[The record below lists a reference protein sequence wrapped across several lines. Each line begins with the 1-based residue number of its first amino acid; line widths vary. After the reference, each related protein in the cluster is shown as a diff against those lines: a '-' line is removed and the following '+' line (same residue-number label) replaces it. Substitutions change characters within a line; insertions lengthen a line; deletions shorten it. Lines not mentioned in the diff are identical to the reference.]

1 MKSERKKTPSPL
13 RYLCGILA
21 VWTVLIGFSKFAGGR
36 VGSGSIRI
44 PAAALLLIVIPAAVF
59 AISRLGTH
67 CVYIRSHSGALRR
80 GTALLGALTL
90 SLSAFTLPA
99 EATVSGSLSVANIG
113 WNETAFSEGTP
124 GKGTATNK
132 TASSSWAANGTQITG
147 TVTPAESSE
156 NSGGGGCGGSSS
168 TTTYYYSSGATST
181 LTITNQSAEKSLLTF
196 SYTVPSPSAGT
207 LTIDGTA
214 QTKASSFS
222 KTLEP
227 NGTVLIKLTTS
238 ANPASSTSSNPS
250 GYAASAT
257 LSNLSLTSLNRDIS
271 VTFAQ
276 PVHGSYTVN
285 VGSTKLNVGET
296 CTKPVTTQ
304 YTLSARA
311 DANYVFDGWYVNDT
325 KVSVAATYTTA
336 FSDDCTVEAR
346 FAEEPLFSVI
356 QMSDQTADKSAY
368 VEVNSSYY
376 HEIGDSK
383 SKKGSSHTNVG
394 TSGNNSYGEPTYFPY
409 STWSASDGAIQSS
422 ASGTATGD
430 NQTTLGYSSASATL
444 YSDIIRVKCK
454 ENCIITF
461 DSSMDAQSVQI
472 ANSNGASDNQ
482 YGVFL
487 YYYTTASDRAN
498 AGTIR
503 TNGTAEFK
511 GSKQTSGKASTRVV
525 VNKGEYLYLHAYAKT
540 RKEKF
545 IASGHITDNY
555 SYTAKI
561 SNFTVTPN
569 TIEHTLTTGN
579 RDNTGAVLKYGSVK
593 INGTAK
599 SVSSGTCDYKAA
611 ENATLTLT
619 PGTAPT
625 GYTFI
630 GWHNVTDNKYDYTS
644 STYTVKMTNDY
655 EVYPIYVP
663 AMTITADGDNGYES
677 ATYQYKSL
685 SGGMVPSNGQLFV
698 ARGPIQSNGGNPAF
712 YTSLKDAFAATDTV
726 FLLAWDTINGSLT
739 IPVGKTLVIPDRLAD
754 PGPDA
759 SQPEQVTSSTGI
771 SSYCKVTLN
780 GNLTVNGKLVVNG
793 MQSSTASGRAAG
805 SIGYLSLSDKA
816 TVTVNSG
823 GELCGYG
830 QIRGGSITAENGST
844 VRELMEIS
852 DRRTALVM
860 KEIVDQKSS
869 KRVFPFNNF
878 SIKTIESPVTYASGA
893 KLYAQYSVMLEGNNH
908 SAGAVLIF
916 GSSGALFNLTRGSM
930 TKSFDLDTDK
940 TIYRLNEGGEMGTG
954 SFQLDVKFSVASYGG
969 TTITI
974 KSQDYWMPLNA
985 GFDLRTAGDMTV
997 NNDFKF
1003 LPGASLSVEKGGTC
1017 TVASSAKLLFYRLN
1031 DYDTRG
1037 IGNGTYQKGYSAKV
1051 YPVNATNLPG
1061 GGYTHPKLDTV
1072 GSARL
1077 NVDGEMIVNGGLY
1090 VSDELVSQSNQGFTG
1105 TEPVDGVNKTRQEI
1119 NQAYFKLYPNGY
1131 NVLTGTGSIN
1141 MTTALTNSNVNEAM
1155 TSQNTNDPAWA
1166 KIPISPIKG
1175 LKADATADT
1184 PENYQSLNT
1193 QATYYGVYRPGN
1205 FYVWTTEKPEIA
1217 KIVGGGNE
1225 TTTYRS
1231 LADAVQA
1238 YTAGTGYIQMLK
1250 DSTEPGFTVSQNVTL
1265 DLNGKTVTLA
1275 GDLTVAEGCTLSGMD
1290 SSSKEYAAPS
1300 GKIVGKVTGYAP
1312 TYQTPTVT
1320 TTDGDTYDRYVAIPG
1335 TEADGNT
1342 PNLSFHHFNISVT
1355 GYHFELATG
1364 DTPQCALFFIGKF
1377 QGDEAAKGYLTS
1389 LGFTLK
1395 VKGENG
1401 ENDTQLGED
1410 NYELPDN
1417 KNEIPKMPAA
1427 GEESTSKVVYDRDGD
1442 GAYLF
1447 EVYLKRSFKKGES
1460 KGYTEYISA
1469 TAQATFKNGRTQQSD
1484 PRELSFQE
1492 AWTDKG
1498 LTTGQREILDKFLTD
1513 LGIK

>member
-1 MKSERKKTPSPL
+1 MKSEGKKTPSPL

-36 VGSGSIRI
+36 AGSGSIRI
-44 PAAALLLIVIPAAVF
+44 PAAALLLIVIPAAVI
-59 AISRLGTH
+59 AISRLGTL
-67 CVYIRSHSGALRR
+67 CAYMRSHSGALRR
-80 GTALLGALTL
+80 GTALLCTLAL

-99 EATVSGSLSVANIG
+99 EAAVSGSLSDANIG
-113 WNETAFSEGTP
+113 WSESAISAGTP
-124 GKGTATNK
+124 GKGTATSK

-156 NSGGGGCGGSSS
+156 TSGGGCGGS
-168 TTTYYYSSGATST
+168 TTTYYYSSEATST
-181 LTITNQSAEKSLLTF
+181 LTITNKSAEKSLLTF
-196 SYTVPSPSAGT
+196 SYTVPSAGT

-222 KTLEP
+222 KPLDP
-227 NGTVLIKLTTS
+227 NGTVLIKLTTQ
-238 ANPASSTSSNPS
+238 AKPASSASSNPS
-250 GYAASAT
+250 TYAASAT

-271 VTFAQ
+271 VMFAQ
-276 PVHGSYTVN
+276 PAHGSYTVK
-285 VGSTKLNVGET
+285 VGSTALKVGET
-296 CTKPVTTQ
+296 YTKPVTTQ

-325 KVSVAATYTTA
+325 KVSVAAAYTTV

-346 FAEEPLFSVI
+346 FAEDPLFSVI
-356 QMSDQTADKSAY
+356 QMSDPAADKSAY
-368 VEVNSSYY
+368 VEASSSYY
-376 HEIGDSK
+376 HNE
-383 SKKGSSHTNVG
+383 KGSYHTNVG
-394 TSGNNSYGEPTYFPY
+394 DTSQNNSYGPHTYFPY
-409 STWSASDGAIQSS
+409 STWSASNGAIQSS
-422 ASGTATGD
+422 ESGTATGD
-430 NQTTLGYSSASATL
+430 NQTTWGYSRASATL

-461 DSSMDAQSVQI
+461 DSSMNAQSVSI
-472 ANSNGASDNQ
+472 SNSNSSDNQ

-487 YYYTTASDRAN
+487 YYYTTASASAN
-498 AGTIR
+498 ANTIK
-503 TNGTAEFK
+503 TNGTAAIE
-511 GSKQTSGKASTRVV
+511 GSKKTSGSASTRVV
-525 VNKGEYLYLHAYAKT
+525 VNKDEYLYLYAYAKT
-540 RKEKF
+540 RKDKMTN
-545 IASGHITDNY
+545 SGYETDNY
-555 SYTAKI
+555 SYTATI

-569 TIEHTLTTGN
+569 TTEHTFTTGN
-579 RDNTGAVLKYGSVK
+579 RDNTGTVLKSGSVK
-593 INGTAK
+593 INGTAQG
-599 SVSSGTCDYKAA
+599 VSSGTYSYKAA
-611 ENATLTLT
+611 DNATLTLT
-619 PGTAPT
+619 PDTAPT

-630 GWHNVTDNKYDYTS
+630 GWHNVTDNVYDYTN
-644 STYTVKMTNDY
+644 STYTVKMTKDY
-655 EVYPIYVP
+655 EVNPIYVP
-663 AMTITADGDNGYES
+663 AMTITAGGANGYGS
-677 ATYQYKSL
+677 ADYQYKSL
-685 SGGMVPSNGQLFV
+685 IGQMVTPNGQYV
-698 ARGPIQSNGGNPAF
+698 ARNADCSKF
-712 YTSLKDAFAATDTV
+712 YTDLNTAFSDTNTV
-726 FLLAWDTINGSLT
+726 FLLAGDTFNGSLT
-739 IPVGKTLVIPDRLAD
+739 IPTGKTLVIPDRLAD
-754 PGPDA
+754 SGPAA
-759 SQPEQVTSSTGI
+759 SQPEQVTSSAGI

-793 MQSSTASGRAAG
+793 MQSSTANGRAAG
-805 SIGYLSLSDKA
+805 GIGYLSLSDSA
-816 TVTVNSG
+816 AVTVSSG

-830 QIRGGSITAENGST
+830 QIRGGSISAKNGST

-852 DRRTALVM
+852 DRRAALVM
-860 KEIVDQKSS
+860 KEIDDKKSS
-869 KRVFPFNNF
+869 MRVFPFSNF

-893 KLYAQYSVMLEGNNH
+893 KLYAQYSIMLEGNNQ
-908 SAGAVLIF
+908 STGAVLIF
-916 GSSGALFNLTRGSM
+916 GSSGALFNLTQGSM
-930 TKSFDLDTDK
+930 TKSFDLAADK
-940 TIYRLNEGGEMGTG
+940 TVYRLNEGGKMSTG
-954 SFQLDVKFSVASYGG
+954 SFQLNVKFSAGG
-969 TTITI
+969 MSQNITI
-974 KSQDYWMPLNA
+974 KSQEYWMPLNA

-997 NNDFKF
+997 NSDFKF

-1077 NVDGEMIVNGGLY
+1077 NVDGEMIVKGGLY
-1090 VSDELVSQSNQGFTG
+1090 VSDDLVSKSYQGYNENQK
-1105 TEPVDGVNKTRQEI
+1105 EIVDGVAKTRREI
-1119 NQAYFKLYPNGY
+1119 NEADFTVYDNGY
-1131 NVLTGTGSIN
+1131 NVLTGTGSID
-1141 MTTALTNSNVNEAM
+1141 MTAAQTTETQVHEAM
-1155 TSQNTNDPAWA
+1155 TAQGTNDPAWA
-1166 KIPISPIKG
+1166 PIKITPIAG
-1175 LKADATADT
+1175 LKADAAEDT
-1184 PENYQSLNT
+1184 PKNYQPLKEAT
-1193 QATYYGVYRPGN
+1193 TYYGVYHLGG
-1205 FYVWTTEKPEIA
+1205 FYTWTDKMPQIA
-1217 KIVGGGNE
+1217 KIVGGGSDG
-1225 TTTYRS
+1225 TIYRS
-1231 LADAVQA
+1231 LAAAVAA
-1238 YTAGTGYIQMLK
+1238 YDGTNGYIQML
-1250 DSTEPGFTVSQNVTL
+1250 DNSTEPGFTLDRNVTL
-1265 DLNGKTVTLA
+1265 DLNGKIVTLV
-1275 GDLTVAEGCTLSGMD
+1275 GDLTVAKGFTLSGMD
-1290 SSSKEYAAPS
+1290 SSVSKDYVTAPS
-1300 GKIVGKVTGYAP
+1300 GKIVGKVTGTVAP
-1312 TYQTPTVT
+1312 TYQTPTTV
-1320 TTDGDTYDRYVAIPG
+1320 DGEYDRYVAIQG
-1335 TEADGNT
+1335 KEADGT
-1342 PNLSFHHFNISVT
+1342 ENLSFHHFNISVT
-1355 GYHFELATG
+1355 GYRFELTTG

>member
-1 MKSERKKTPSPL
+1 MKSEGKKTPSPL

-67 CVYIRSHSGALRR
+67 CVYIRNHSGALRR

-99 EATVSGSLSVANIG
+99 EAAVDGSLSDTNIG
-113 WNETAFSEGTP
+113 WSESGFSAGTP
-124 GKGTATNK
+124 PVKGEATNK
-132 TASSSWAANGTQITG
+132 TASSSWVANGTQITG

-156 NSGGGGCGGSSS
+156 KSGGGGCGGSS
-168 TTTYYYSSGATST
+168 TTTYYYSSAATST
-181 LTITNQSAEKSLLTF
+181 LTITNQSTEKSLLTF
-196 SYTVPSPSAGT
+196 SYTVPSAGGT

-227 NGTVLIKLTTS
+227 NGTVLIKLTTP

-271 VTFAQ
+271 VKFAQ
-276 PVHGSYTVN
+276 PVHGSYTVKA
-285 VGSTKLNVGET
+285 GSTTLKVGET
-296 CTKPVTTQ
+296 YTKPVSTT

-311 DANYVFDGWYVNDT
+311 DANYVFDGWYVNHDT

-346 FAEEPLFSVI
+346 FVEDPLFSVI
-356 QMSDQTADKSAY
+356 QMSDPAAADKSAY

-383 SKKGSSHTNVG
+383 SKKGSSHTNVD

-409 STWSASDGAIQSS
+409 STWSASNDAIQSS
-422 ASGTATGD
+422 AIGTATGD
-430 NQTTLGYSSASATL
+430 NQTTWGYSSASATL

-461 DSSMDAQSVQI
+461 DSSMKAESVSI
-472 ANSNGASDNQ
+472 SNSNGASDNQ

-487 YYYTTASDRAN
+487 YYYTTASASAN
-498 AGTIR
+498 AGTIK

-525 VNKGEYLYLHAYAKT
+525 VNKGEYLYLYAYAKT

-545 IASGHITDNY
+545 ISSGYITDNY
-555 SYTAKI
+555 SYAATI
-561 SNFTVTPN
+561 SKFTVTPN

-579 RDNTGAVLKYGSVK
+579 RDNTGAVLQYGSVK
-593 INGTAK
+593 INGTAQG
-599 SVSSGTCDYKAA
+599 VSSGTCDYKAA
-611 ENATLTLT
+611 DNATLKLT

-630 GWHNVTDNKYDYTS
+630 GWHNVTDKEYDYTS
-644 STYTVKMTNDY
+644 STYTVQMTKDY

-663 AMTITADGDNGYES
+663 AMTITADDGANGYEN

-685 SGGMVPSNGQLFV
+685 SGGMVPSNGHLYV
-698 ARGPIQSNGGNPAF
+698 ARNADCSKF
-712 YTSLKDAFAATDTV
+712 YTDLNAAFSDTNTV

-739 IPVGKTLVIPDRLAD
+739 IPTGKTLVIPDRLAD

-852 DRRTALVM
+852 DRRAALVM
-860 KEIVDQKSS
+860 KEIEDQKSS
-869 KRVFPFNNF
+869 KRVFPFSNF

-916 GSSGALFNLTRGSM
+916 GSSGALFNLTQGSM
-930 TKSFDLDTDK
+930 TKSFDLAADK
-940 TIYRLNEGGEMGTG
+940 TVYRLNEGGKMSTG
-954 SFQLDVKFSVASYGG
+954 SFQLDVKFGVQGVGSQ
-969 TTITI
+969 TITI
-974 KSQDYWMPLNA
+974 KSLDYWMPLNA
-985 GFDLRTAGDMTV
+985 GFDLRTAGEMTV
-997 NNDFKF
+997 NSDFKF

-1017 TVASSAKLLFYRLN
+1017 TVASGAKLLFYRLN
-1031 DYDTRG
+1031 DYDTREIDKG
-1037 IGNGTYQKGYSAKV
+1037 EYQKGYSTKV

-1090 VSDELVSQSNQGFTG
+1090 VSNDPVSESNQDFDRTELVDG
-1105 TEPVDGVNKTRQEI
+1105 TPKTRQQI
-1119 NQAYFKLYPNGY
+1119 NEAYFTVYPNGY

-1141 MTTALTNSNVNEAM
+1141 MTAAQKDQTQVYEAM
-1155 TSQNTNDPAWA
+1155 TSQKTNDPAWA
-1166 KIPISPIKG
+1166 PIKITPIAG
-1175 LKADATADT
+1175 LKEDATADT
-1184 PENYQSLNT
+1184 QADYKSFDQK
-1193 QATYYGVYRPGN
+1193 ATYYGVYQPGG
-1205 FYVWTTEKPEIA
+1205 FYTWTTEKPVVA
-1217 KIVGGGNE
+1217 KIVGGGSE
-1225 TTTYRS
+1225 QTYRS
-1231 LADAVQA
+1231 LAAAVQN
-1238 YTAGTGYIQMLK
+1238 YTGTGYIQMIA
-1250 DSTEPGFTVSQNVTL
+1250 DSTESDFTVDKNVTL
-1265 DLNGKTVTLA
+1265 DLNGKTVKLA
-1275 GDLTVAEGCTLSGMD
+1275 GTLTVAKGFTLSGMD
-1290 SSSKEYAAPS
+1290 SSTSTGYDTAPS

-1312 TYQTPTVT
+1312 TYQTPTT
-1320 TTDGDTYDRYVAIPG
+1320 ANGEYDRYVAISVTENG
-1335 TEADGNT
+1335 TST
-1342 PNLSFHHFNISVT
+1342 LSFHHFNISVS
-1355 GYHFELATG
+1355 GYRFELTTG
-1364 DTPQCALFFIGKF
+1364 GTPQCALFFIGKF
-1377 QGDEAAKGYLTS
+1377 QGDKAAKDYLKS
-1389 LGFTLK
+1389 LGFTLTDIDGK
-1395 VKGENG
+1395 TTNPR
-1401 ENDTQLGED
+1401 
-1410 NYELPDN
+1410 Y
-1417 KNEIPKMPAA
+1417 EIPADTDIPPMPPE
-1427 GEESTSKVVYDRDGD
+1427 GVESDSKVVLSDD
-1442 GAYLF
+1442 GAYFF
-1447 EVYLKRSFKKGES
+1447 EAYLMRDINKENYRKQF
-1460 KGYTEYISA
+1460 SA
-1469 TAQATFKNGRTQQSD
+1469 IAQATFQNDETQNS
-1484 PRELSFQE
+1484 ETKKWSFQE
-1492 AWTDKG
+1492 ALTKPEG
-1498 LTTGQREILDKFLTD
+1498 LTGLTPEQKTILNNFLDGLDTPNQTE
-1513 LGIK
+1513 

>member
-1 MKSERKKTPSPL
+1 MKSEGKKTPSPL

-67 CVYIRSHSGALRR
+67 CVYIRNHSGALRR

-99 EATVSGSLSVANIG
+99 EAATDGSLSVANIG
-113 WNETAFSEGTP
+113 WSESAFSEGTP
-124 GKGTATNK
+124 GKGKATSN

-156 NSGGGGCGGSSS
+156 TTGGGCGGS
-168 TTTYYYSSGATST
+168 TTTYYYSSEATST

-196 SYTVPSPSAGT
+196 SYTVPSAGGT
-207 LTIDGTA
+207 LTIDGTV

-222 KTLEP
+222 KPLDP
-227 NGTVLIKLTTS
+227 NGTVLIKLTTP
-238 ANPASSTSSNPS
+238 ANPASSTSPNPS

-276 PVHGSYTVN
+276 PVHGSYTVKA
-285 VGSTKLNVGET
+285 GSTALNVGET
-296 CTKPVTTQ
+296 YTKPVSTT

-311 DANYVFDGWYVNDT
+311 DANYVFDGWYVHDT
-325 KVSVAATYTTA
+325 KVSVAATYTAA

-346 FAEEPLFSVI
+346 FVEDPLFSVI
-356 QMSDQTADKSAY
+356 KMSDAGADKSAY

-394 TSGNNSYGEPTYFPY
+394 DTSANNSYGDPTYFPY

-422 ASGTATGD
+422 ESGTATGD
-430 NQTTLGYSSASATL
+430 NQTTWGYSQASATL

-461 DSSMDAQSVQI
+461 DSSMNAQSVSI
-472 ANSNGASDNQ
+472 SNSNSSDNQ

-487 YYYTTASDRAN
+487 YYYTTASASAN
-498 AGTIR
+498 ANTIK
-503 TNGTAEFK
+503 TNGTAAIE
-511 GSKQTSGKASTRVV
+511 GSKKTSGNANTRVV
-525 VNKGEYLYLHAYAKT
+525 VNKDEYLYLYAYAKT
-540 RKEKF
+540 RKDKMTN
-545 IASGHITDNY
+545 SGYETDNY
-555 SYTAKI
+555 SYTATI

-569 TIEHTLTTGN
+569 TTEHTFTTGN
-579 RDNTGAVLKYGSVK
+579 RDNTGTVLKSGSVK
-593 INGTAK
+593 INGTAQG
-599 SVSSGTCDYKAA
+599 VSSGTYSYKAA
-611 ENATLTLT
+611 DNATLTLT

-644 STYTVKMTNDY
+644 STYTVKMTKDY
-655 EVYPIYVP
+655 EVNPIYVP
-663 AMTITADGDNGYES
+663 AMNITAGGANGYGS
-677 ATYQYKSL
+677 ADYQYKSL
-685 SGGMVPSNGQLFV
+685 SGQMVTPNGQYV
-698 ARGPIQSNGGNPAF
+698 ARNADCSKF
-712 YTSLKDAFAATDTV
+712 YTDLNAAFSDTNTV
-726 FLLAWDTINGSLT
+726 FLLAGDTFNGSLT
-739 IPVGKTLVIPDRLAD
+739 IPTGKTLVIPDRLAD
-754 PGPDA
+754 SGPAA
-759 SQPEQVTSSTGI
+759 SQPEQVTSSAGI

-780 GNLTVNGKLVVNG
+780 GNLTVDGKLVVNG
-793 MQSSTASGRAAG
+793 MQSSTANGRAAG
-805 SIGYLSLSDKA
+805 GIGYLSLSDSA
-816 TVTVNSG
+816 AVTVSSG

-830 QIRGGSITAENGST
+830 QIRGGSISAEKGST

-860 KEIVDQKSS
+860 KEIDDQKSS

-916 GSSGALFNLTRGSM
+916 GSSGALFNLTEGSM
-930 TKSFDLDTDK
+930 TKSFDLAADK
-940 TIYRLNEGGEMGTG
+940 TVYRLNEGGKMGTG
-954 SFQLDVKFSVASYGG
+954 SFQLDVKFGVTGFG
-969 TTITI
+969 DTTITI
-974 KSQDYWMPLNA
+974 KSQEYWMPLNA

-997 NNDFKF
+997 NSDFKF

-1072 GSARL
+1072 GSAQL

-1105 TEPVDGVNKTRQEI
+1105 TEPVDGVEMSRKDI
-1119 NQAYFKLYPNGY
+1119 NAAYFKVYPNGY
-1131 NVLTGTGSIN
+1131 NVLTGTGAIN
-1141 MTTALTNSNVNEAM
+1141 MTAAQTSETQVYEAM

-1166 KIPISPIKG
+1166 PIKITPIKG
-1175 LKADATADT
+1175 LKADATVDNSD
-1184 PENYQSLNT
+1184 NYQPLT
-1193 QATYYGVYRPGN
+1193 QATYYGVYQPGG
-1205 FYVWTTEKPEIA
+1205 FYTWTTEKPVVA
-1217 KIVGGGNE
+1217 KIVNGANE
-1225 TTTYRS
+1225 QTYRS
-1231 LADAVQA
+1231 LAAAVQH

-1250 DSTEPGFTVSQNVTL
+1250 DSTEPGFTVDKNVTL
-1265 DLNGKTVTLA
+1265 DLNGKTVKLA
-1275 GDLTVAEGCTLSGMD
+1275 GTMTVAAGCTLSGMD
-1290 SSSKEYAAPS
+1290 SPVSKDYVTAPS
-1300 GKIVGKVTGYAP
+1300 GKIVGTVTGTVAP
-1312 TYQTPTVT
+1312 TYQTPTVNEE
-1320 TTDGDTYDRYVAIPG
+1320 YDRYVAISVTENG
-1335 TEADGNT
+1335 TST
-1342 PNLSFHHFNISVT
+1342 LSFHHFNISVT
-1355 GYHFELATG
+1355 GYRFELATG

-1377 QGDEAAKGYLTS
+1377 QGDKAAKDYLKS
-1389 LGFTLK
+1389 LGFTLTDIDGK
-1395 VKGENG
+1395 TTNPR
-1401 ENDTQLGED
+1401 
-1410 NYELPDN
+1410 Y
-1417 KNEIPKMPAA
+1417 EIPADTDIPL
-1427 GEESTSKVVYDRDGD
+1427 ESEPGDSPVVLSGD
-1442 GAYLF
+1442 AFLF
-1447 EVYLKRSFKKGES
+1447 EVYLNRSFKKDEPN
-1460 KGYTEYISA
+1460 GYTEKIGA
-1469 TAQATFKNGRTQQSD
+1469 TAQATFKNGGTQNSETKQW
-1484 PRELSFQE
+1484 SFE
-1492 AWTDKG
+1492 DAWTESEG
-1498 LTTGQREILDKFLTD
+1498 LKDLTPEQKAILDKFLKE
-1513 LGIK
+1513 LGITKQAE

>member
-1 MKSERKKTPSPL
+1 MKAEGKKTPSPL

-99 EATVSGSLSVANIG
+99 EAATDGSLSDANIG

-124 GKGTATNK
+124 GEGK
-132 TASSSWAANGTQITG
+132 TKEKAASSSWVADGGTQITG
-147 TVTPAESSE
+147 TVTPAESSTTKT
-156 NSGGGGCGGSSS
+156 NACGDS
-168 TTTYYYSSGATST
+168 TTTYYYSSEATST
-181 LTITNQSAEKSLLTF
+181 LTITNQSAEESLLTF
-196 SYTVPSPSAGT
+196 SYTVPDHGT
-207 LTIDGTA
+207 LTIDGTV

-222 KTLEP
+222 KTLDP
-227 NGTVLIKLTTS
+227 NVTVLIKLTTPT
-238 ANPASSTSSNPS
+238 NPASKEGSSNLNA
-250 GYAASAT
+250 YTASAT

-271 VTFAQ
+271 VKFAQ

-296 CTKPVTTQ
+296 YTKPVTTK

-311 DANYVFDGWYVNDT
+311 DASYVFDGWYVHDT
-325 KVSVAATYTTA
+325 KVSVEATYTAA
-336 FSDDCTVEAR
+336 FSDDCTVEAH
-346 FAEEPLFSVI
+346 FVEEPLFSVI
-356 QMSDQTADKSAY
+356 KMSDAGADKSAY

-383 SKKGSSHTNVG
+383 SKKGSYHTNVG
-394 TSGNNSYGEPTYFPY
+394 TGGNNSYGEPTYFPY
-409 STWSASDGAIQSS
+409 STWSAKDGAIQSS

-461 DSSMDAQSVQI
+461 DSSMKAESVSI

-487 YYYTTASDRAN
+487 YYYTTASASAN

-525 VNKGEYLYLHAYAKT
+525 VNKGEYLYLYAYAKT
-540 RKEKF
+540 RKEQF

-630 GWHNVTDNKYDYTS
+630 GWHNVTDKEYDYTS

-663 AMTITADGDNGYES
+663 AMTITADGTN
-677 ATYQYKSL
+677 ATYQYKDL
-685 SGGMVPSNGQLFV
+685 SGKPATSTNLFV
-698 ARGPIQSNGGNPAF
+698 ARGPIPSNGGNPAF

-739 IPVGKTLVIPDRLAD
+739 IPTNKTLVIPDRLAD

-830 QIRGGSITAENGST
+830 QIRGGSISAENGST

-1017 TVASSAKLLFYRLN
+1017 TVVSGAKLLFYRLN
-1031 DYDTRG
+1031 DYDTRE
-1037 IGNGTYQKGYSAKV
+1037 IGKGEFPKGYSMKV

-1061 GGYTHPKLDTV
+1061 GGYTHPKLETV

-1090 VSDELVSQSNQGFTG
+1090 VSNDLVSESNQDFDKK
-1105 TEPVDGVNKTRQEI
+1105 ELVDGVEMSRKDI
-1119 NQAYFKLYPNGY
+1119 NAAYFTVYPNGY

-1141 MTTALTNSNVNEAM
+1141 MTAAQTSETQVYEAM

-1166 KIPISPIKG
+1166 PIKITPIAG
-1175 LKADATADT
+1175 LNAEAAEDI
-1184 PENYQSLNT
+1184 PQNYQPLNT
-1193 QATYYGVYRPGN
+1193 QATYYGVYQPGG
-1205 FYVWTTEKPEIA
+1205 FYTWTTEKPVVA
-1217 KIVGGGNE
+1217 KIVGGGSE
-1225 TTTYRS
+1225 QTYRS
-1231 LADAVQA
+1231 LAAAVQN
-1238 YTAGTGYIQMLK
+1238 YTGTGYIQMIA
-1250 DSTEPGFTVSQNVTL
+1250 DSTESGFTVDRNVIL
-1265 DLNGKTVTLA
+1265 DLNGKTVKLA
-1275 GDLTVAEGCTLSGMD
+1275 GTMTVAKGYTLSGMD
-1290 SSSKEYAAPS
+1290 SSTGTGYDTAPS
-1300 GKIVGKVTGYAP
+1300 GKIVGTVTGYAP
-1312 TYQTPTVT
+1312 TYQTPTT
-1320 TTDGDTYDRYVAIPG
+1320 ANGEYDRYVAISVTENG
-1335 TEADGNT
+1335 TST
-1342 PNLSFHHFNISVT
+1342 LSFHHFNISVT
-1355 GYHFELATG
+1355 GYRFELATG

-1377 QGDEAAKGYLTS
+1377 QGDKAAKDYLKS
-1389 LGFTLK
+1389 LGFTLTDIDGK
-1395 VKGENG
+1395 TTNPR
-1401 ENDTQLGED
+1401 
-1410 NYELPDN
+1410 Y
-1417 KNEIPKMPAA
+1417 EIPADTDIPPMPPE
-1427 GEESTSKVVYDRDGD
+1427 GVEIESKVVLSDD
-1442 GAYLF
+1442 GAYFF
-1447 EVYLKRSFKKGES
+1447 EAYLMRDINKENYRKQF
-1460 KGYTEYISA
+1460 SA
-1469 TAQATFKNGRTQQSD
+1469 IAQATFQNDETQNS
-1484 PRELSFQE
+1484 ETKKWSFQE
-1492 AWTDKG
+1492 ALTKPEG
-1498 LTTGQREILDKFLTD
+1498 LTGLTPEQKTILNNFLDGLDTPNQTE
-1513 LGIK
+1513 

>member
-1 MKSERKKTPSPL
+1 MKSEGKKTPSPL

-36 VGSGSIRI
+36 AGSGSIRI

-59 AISRLGTH
+59 AVSRFGTL
-67 CVYIRSHSGALRR
+67 CAYMRSHSGTLRR

-99 EATVSGSLSVANIG
+99 EAAVSGSLSDSNIG
-113 WNETAFSEGTP
+113 WGESAFSAGTP
-124 GKGTATNK
+124 GTGTATNK

-156 NSGGGGCGGSSS
+156 TSGGGCSGS
-168 TTTYYYSSGATST
+168 TTTYYYSSEATST

-196 SYTVPSPSAGT
+196 SYTVPSAGT

-222 KTLEP
+222 KALDP
-227 NGTVLIKLTTS
+227 NGTVLIKLTTQ
-238 ANPASSTSSNPS
+238 AKPASSTSSNPS
-250 GYAASAT
+250 AYAASAT

-276 PVHGSYTVN
+276 PTHGSYTVKA
-285 VGSTKLNVGET
+285 GSTALKVGET
-296 CTKPVTTQ
+296 YTKPVSTT

-325 KVSVAATYTTA
+325 KVSVAATYTAA
-336 FSDDCTVEAR
+336 FSDDCTVKAR
-346 FAEEPLFSVI
+346 FVEDPLFTVI
-356 QMSDQTADKSAY
+356 QMSDAGADKSAY

-394 TSGNNSYGEPTYFPY
+394 DTSANNSYGEPTYFPY
-409 STWSASDGAIQSS
+409 STWSASDNAIQSS
-422 ASGTATGD
+422 ESGTATGD
-430 NQTTLGYSSASATL
+430 NQTTWGYSQAAATL

-461 DSSMDAQSVQI
+461 DSSMNAQSVSI
-472 ANSNGASDNQ
+472 SNSNSSDDQ

-487 YYYTTASDRAN
+487 YYYTSSSASAS

-503 TNGTAEFK
+503 TNGTAAIK
-511 GSKQTSGKASTRVV
+511 ASKKTSGSANTRVV

-540 RKEKF
+540 RKDKMTN
-545 IASGHITDNY
+545 SGYETDNY
-555 SYTAKI
+555 TYNATI

-611 ENATLTLT
+611 DNATLTLT

-625 GYTFI
+625 GYAFI
-630 GWHNVTDNKYDYTS
+630 GWHNVTDKVYDYTN
-644 STYTVKMTNDY
+644 STYTVKMTKDY
-655 EVYPIYVP
+655 EVTPIYVP
-663 AMTITADGDNGYES
+663 AMTITAGGTNGYGS
-677 ATYQYKSL
+677 ADYQYKSL

-698 ARGPIQSNGGNPAF
+698 ARNADCSKF
-712 YTSLKDAFAATDTV
+712 YTDLNAAFTDTDTV
-726 FLLAWDTINGSLT
+726 FLLAGDTFNGSLT
-739 IPVGKTLVIPDRLAD
+739 IPTGKTLVIPDRLAD
-754 PGPDA
+754 AGPDA
-759 SQPEQVTSSTGI
+759 SQPEQVTTSTGI

-780 GNLTVNGKLVVNG
+780 GNLTVDGKLVVNG
-793 MQSSTASGRAAG
+793 MQSGAANGVCGRAAG
-805 SIGYLSLSDKA
+805 GIGYLSLSGSA
-816 TVTVNSG
+816 AITVSSG

-830 QIRGGSITAENGST
+830 QIRGGSISAENGST

-852 DRRTALVM
+852 DKRTALVM
-860 KEIVDQKSS
+860 KEIDDQKSS

-916 GSSGALFNLTRGSM
+916 GSSGALFNLTQGSM
-930 TKSFDLDTDK
+930 TKFFDLAADK
-940 TIYRLNEGGEMGTG
+940 TVYRLNEGGKMGTG
-954 SFQLDVKFSVASYGG
+954 SFQLDVKFGVSGFG
-969 TTITI
+969 NTTITI
-974 KSQDYWMPLNA
+974 KSQEYWMPLNA

-997 NNDFKF
+997 NSDFKF

-1017 TVASSAKLLFYRLN
+1017 TVASGAKLLFYRLN
-1031 DYDTRG
+1031 DYDTRK
-1037 IGNGTYQKGYSAKV
+1037 IGNGTYQKGYSTKA

-1061 GGYTHPKLDTV
+1061 GGYKHPTLETV

-1090 VSDELVSQSNQGFTG
+1090 VSNDLVSESDQGFTG
-1105 TEPVDGVNKTRQEI
+1105 TEPVDGVDKTRKEI
-1119 NQAYFKLYPNGY
+1119 NAADFTVYPNGY
-1131 NVLTGTGSIN
+1131 NVLTGTGAIN
-1141 MTTALTNSNVNEAM
+1141 MTAAQTSETQVYEAM

-1166 KIPISPIKG
+1166 PINITPVAG
-1175 LKADATADT
+1175 LKADASADA
-1184 PENYQSLNT
+1184 PQNYQPLNT
-1193 QATYYGVYRPGN
+1193 QATYYGVYHPGA
-1205 FYVWTTEKPEIA
+1205 FYTWTTVEPKIA
-1217 KIVGGGNE
+1217 KIINGADE
-1225 TTTYRS
+1225 KIYRS
-1231 LADAVQA
+1231 LADAVYA
-1238 YTAGTGYIQMLK
+1238 YTGAGYIQMIAN
-1250 DSTEPGFTVSQNVTL
+1250 STEPGFTLDKDLCL
-1265 DLNGKTVTLA
+1265 DLNGCTVT
-1275 GDLTVAEGCTLSGMD
+1275 GDFTMNGHILHGMD
-1290 SSSKEYAAPS
+1290 STTDAYDGAKA
-1300 GKIVGKVTGYAP
+1300 GKIVGTVSGYDK

-1320 TTDGDTYDRYVAIPG
+1320 GNEGDDAYKRYVAIPG
-1335 TEADGNT
+1335 KENDT
-1342 PNLSFHHFNISVT
+1342 PTVSFHRFNISAS
-1355 GYHFELATG
+1355 GYRFELAA
-1364 DTPQCALFFIGKF
+1364 PQCALFFIGKF
-1377 QGDEAAKGYLTS
+1377 QGDDAAKAYLTS
-1389 LGFTLK
+1389 LGFTLTDTIGGTTK
-1395 VKGENG
+1395 DLSCAMPESLSDGAEGETTVIS
-1401 ENDTQLGED
+1401 E
-1410 NYELPDN
+1410 
-1417 KNEIPKMPAA
+1417 
-1427 GEESTSKVVYDRDGD
+1427 D

-1447 EVYLKRSFKKGES
+1447 EAYLMRDIDKEKPATYQTPF
-1460 KGYTEYISA
+1460 TA
-1469 TAQATFKNGRTQQSD
+1469 TAQATFGNNGKQSEE
-1484 PRELSFQE
+1484 RKLSFQD
-1492 AWTDKG
+1492 AWENPGEITKE
-1498 LTTGQREILDKFLTD
+1498 QKEILDKFLAE
-1513 LGIK
+1513 LGITNQTE

>member
-1 MKSERKKTPSPL
+1 MKAEGKKTPSPL

-67 CVYIRSHSGALRR
+67 CVYIRNHSGALRR

-99 EATVSGSLSVANIG
+99 EAAKSGSLSVANIG
-113 WNETAFSEGTP
+113 WNETEFSEGTP
-124 GKGTATNK
+124 VEGKTK
-132 TASSSWAANGTQITG
+132 VSPASSSWVANGTQITG
-147 TVTPAESSE
+147 TVTPAEYSETSS
-156 NSGGGGCGGSSS
+156 GGGCGGGGG
-168 TTTYYYSSGATST
+168 TTTYYYSSEATST

-196 SYTVPSPSAGT
+196 SYTVPSAGAGT
-207 LTIDGTA
+207 LTIDGKDE
-214 QTKASSFS
+214 TKASSFS
-222 KTLEP
+222 KALDP
-227 NGTVLIKLTTS
+227 NGTVLIKLTTQ
-238 ANPASSTSSNPS
+238 ANPASSTTSNPS
-250 GYAASAT
+250 GYAASAI

-276 PVHGSYTVN
+276 PTHGSYTVQA
-285 VGSTKLNVGET
+285 GSTKLKVGET
-296 CTKPVTTQ
+296 YTKPVTTQ

-311 DANYVFDGWYVNDT
+311 DANYVFDGWYVHDT
-325 KVSVAATYTTA
+325 KVSVAATYTAA

-356 QMSDQTADKSAY
+356 KMSDAGADKSAY

-383 SKKGSSHTNVG
+383 SKKGSYHTNVG

-461 DSSMDAQSVQI
+461 DSSMNAQSVQI

-487 YYYTTASDRAN
+487 YYYTTASASAN

-511 GSKQTSGKASTRVV
+511 GSKQTSGEASTRVV

-630 GWHNVTDNKYDYTS
+630 GWHNVTDKEYDYTS

-663 AMTITADGDNGYES
+663 AMTITADGTN
-677 ATYQYKSL
+677 ATYQYKDL
-685 SGGMVPSNGQLFV
+685 SGKPATSTNLFV
-698 ARGPIQSNGGNPAF
+698 ARGPIPSNGGNPAF

-739 IPVGKTLVIPDRLAD
+739 IPTGKTLVIPDRLAD

-830 QIRGGSITAENGST
+830 QIRGGSISAENGST

-930 TKSFDLDTDK
+930 TKSFDLAKDK

-1017 TVASSAKLLFYRLN
+1017 TVVDSAKLLFYRLN
-1031 DYDTRG
+1031 DYDTRE
-1037 IGNGTYQKGYSAKV
+1037 IGKGEYQKGYSMKV

-1061 GGYTHPKLDTV
+1061 GGYTHPTLETV

-1077 NVDGEMIVNGGLY
+1077 NVDGDMIVKGGLY
-1090 VSDELVSQSNQGFTG
+1090 VSNDLVSESNQDFNKK
-1105 TEPVDGVNKTRQEI
+1105 ELVDGVEMSRKDI
-1119 NQAYFKLYPNGY
+1119 NAAYFTVYPNGY
-1131 NVLTGTGSIN
+1131 NVLTGTGAIN
-1141 MTTALTNSNVNEAM
+1141 MTAAQTSETQVYEAM

-1166 KIPISPIKG
+1166 PIKITPIAG

-1184 PENYQSLNT
+1184 QADYKSFDQK
-1193 QATYYGVYRPGN
+1193 ATYYGVYQPGG
-1205 FYVWTTEKPEIA
+1205 FYTWTTEKPVVA
-1217 KIVGGGNE
+1217 KIVGGGSE
-1225 TTTYRS
+1225 QTYRS
-1231 LADAVQA
+1231 LAAAVQD
-1238 YTAGTGYIQMLK
+1238 YTTGTGYIQMLK
-1250 DSTEPGFTVSQNVTL
+1250 DSTEPGFTLDKNVTL
-1265 DLNGKTVTLA
+1265 DLNGKTVKLA
-1275 GDLTVAEGCTLSGMD
+1275 GTLTVAKGFTLSGMD
-1290 SSSKEYAAPS
+1290 SSTGTGYDTAPS
-1300 GKIVGKVTGYAP
+1300 GKIVGTVTGTVAP
-1312 TYQTPTVT
+1312 VFEKPL
-1320 TTDGDTYDRYVAIPG
+1320 TDDPEYNYLRYVAIKNDAG
-1335 TEADGNT
+1335 TEYT
-1342 PNLSFHHFNISVT
+1342 FHRFNISVT
-1355 GYHFELATG
+1355 GYRFELATG

-1377 QGDEAAKGYLTS
+1377 QGDDAAKDYLTE
-1389 LGFTLK
+1389 LGFTLTDIDGTTTKK
-1395 VKGENG
+1395 VSCPMPGSLSDGAEGEN
-1401 ENDTQLGED
+1401 
-1410 NYELPDN
+1410 
-1417 KNEIPKMPAA
+1417 
-1427 GEESTSKVVYDRDGD
+1427 STVITED
-1442 GAYLF
+1442 GAYFF
-1447 EVYLKRSFKKGES
+1447 EAYLMRDINKENYRKQF
-1460 KGYTEYISA
+1460 SA
-1469 TAQATFKNGRTQQSD
+1469 IAQATFKNGGTQNSETKQW
-1484 PRELSFQE
+1484 SFE
-1492 AWTDKG
+1492 DAWTESEG
-1498 LTTGQREILDKFLTD
+1498 LKDLTPEQKAILDKFLKE
-1513 LGIK
+1513 LGITKQAE

>member
-1 MKSERKKTPSPL
+1 MKSEGKKTPSPL

-36 VGSGSIRI
+36 AGSGSIRI

-59 AISRLGTH
+59 AISRLGTL
-67 CVYIRSHSGALRR
+67 CAYMRSHSGALRR
-80 GTALLGALTL
+80 GTALLCALAL

-99 EATVSGSLSVANIG
+99 EAAVSGSLSDANIG
-113 WNETAFSEGTP
+113 WGESAFSEGTP

-132 TASSSWAANGTQITG
+132 TASSSWAANGTQIIG

-156 NSGGGGCGGSSS
+156 TTSSCSGD
-168 TTTYYYSSGATST
+168 TTTYYYSSEATST
-181 LTITNQSAEKSLLTF
+181 LTITNQNAEKSLLTF
-196 SYTVPSPSAGT
+196 SYTVPSAGT
-207 LTIDGTA
+207 LTIDGRA
-214 QTKASSFS
+214 QTKDSSFS
-222 KTLEP
+222 KTLDP
-227 NGTVLIKLTTS
+227 NGTVLIKLTTQ
-238 ANPASSTSSNPS
+238 AKPASRASSNPS
-250 GYAASAT
+250 AYAASAT

-276 PVHGSYTVN
+276 PAHGSYTVKA
-285 VGSTKLNVGET
+285 GSTALKIGET
-296 CTKPVTTQ
+296 YTKPVTTQ

-325 KVSVAATYTTA
+325 KVSVAATYTTV

-346 FAEEPLFSVI
+346 FAGDPLFSVI
-356 QMSDQTADKSAY
+356 QMSDPAADKSAY
-368 VEVNSSYY
+368 VEASSSYY
-376 HEIGDSK
+376 HNE
-383 SKKGSSHTNVG
+383 KGSYHTNVG
-394 TSGNNSYGEPTYFPY
+394 DTSQNNSYGPHTYFPY
-409 STWSASDGAIQSS
+409 STWSASNGAIQSS
-422 ASGTATGD
+422 ESGTATGD
-430 NQTTLGYSSASATL
+430 NQTTWGYSQASATL

-461 DSSMDAQSVQI
+461 DSSMNAQSVSI
-472 ANSNGASDNQ
+472 SNSNSSDNQ

-487 YYYTTASDRAN
+487 YYYTTASASAN
-498 AGTIR
+498 ANTIK
-503 TNGTAEFK
+503 TNGTAAIE
-511 GSKQTSGKASTRVV
+511 GSKKTSGSASTRVV
-525 VNKGEYLYLHAYAKT
+525 VNKGEYLYLYAYAKT
-540 RKEKF
+540 RKDKMTN
-545 IASGHITDNY
+545 SGYETDNY
-555 SYTAKI
+555 SYTATI

-569 TIEHTLTTGN
+569 TTEHTFTTGN
-579 RDNTGAVLKYGSVK
+579 RDNTGTVLKSGSVK
-593 INGTAK
+593 INGTAQG
-599 SVSSGTCDYKAA
+599 VSSGTYSYKAA
-611 ENATLTLT
+611 DNATLTLT
-619 PGTAPT
+619 PDTAPT

-630 GWHNVTDNKYDYTS
+630 GWHNVTDNVYDYTN
-644 STYTVKMTNDY
+644 STYTVKMTKDY
-655 EVYPIYVP
+655 EVNPIYVP
-663 AMTITADGDNGYES
+663 AMTITAGGANGYGS
-677 ATYQYKSL
+677 ADYQYKSL
-685 SGGMVPSNGQLFV
+685 SGQMVTPNGQYV
-698 ARGPIQSNGGNPAF
+698 ARNADCSKF
-712 YTSLKDAFAATDTV
+712 YTDLNAAFSDTNTV
-726 FLLAWDTINGSLT
+726 FLLAGDTFNGSLT
-739 IPVGKTLVIPDRLAD
+739 IPTGKTLVIPDRLAD
-754 PGPDA
+754 SGPAA

-997 NNDFKF
+997 NSDFKF

-1017 TVASSAKLLFYRLN
+1017 TIASSAKLLFYRLN
-1031 DYDTRG
+1031 DYDTRE
-1037 IGNGTYQKGYSAKV
+1037 IGKGTYQKGYSLKA

-1061 GGYTHPKLDTV
+1061 GGYTYPKLEAV

-1077 NVDGEMIVNGGLY
+1077 NVDGEMIVHGGLY
-1090 VSDELVSQSNQGFTG
+1090 VSNDLVSQSNQGFTG
-1105 TEPVDGVNKTRQEI
+1105 TEPVDGVEMSRKDI
-1119 NQAYFKLYPNGY
+1119 NAAYFKVYNNGY

-1141 MTTALTNSNVNEAM
+1141 MTAAQTNQTQVYEAM

-1166 KIPISPIKG
+1166 PIKITPIAG
-1175 LKADATADT
+1175 LNVDASADA
-1184 PENYQSLNT
+1184 PKNYKPFDQK
-1193 QATYYGVYRPGN
+1193 ATYYGVHRPGN
-1205 FYVWTTEKPEIA
+1205 FYVWTTDKPEIA

-1225 TTTYRS
+1225 TIYRS

-1238 YTAGTGYIQMLK
+1238 YTGTGYIQMLK
-1250 DSTEPGFTVSQNVTL
+1250 NSTEPGFTVSKDVTL

-1275 GDLTVAEGCTLSGMD
+1275 GDLTVAKGFTLSGMD
-1290 SSSKEYAAPS
+1290 SSTGTGYDVAPT
-1300 GKIVGKVTGYAP
+1300 GKIVGKVKGCAP
-1312 TYQTPTVT
+1312 TYQTPKVNEE
-1320 TTDGDTYDRYVAIPG
+1320 YDRYVAIQG
-1335 TEADGNT
+1335 KEADNET
-1342 PNLSFHHFNISVT
+1342 ANLSFHHFNISVT
-1355 GYHFELATG
+1355 GYRFELATG

-1377 QGDEAAKGYLTS
+1377 QGDKAAKDYLTS
-1389 LGFTLK
+1389 LGFTLTDIDGTTTKK
-1395 VKGENG
+1395 VSCPMPGSLSDGTDTEN
-1401 ENDTQLGED
+1401 
-1410 NYELPDN
+1410 
-1417 KNEIPKMPAA
+1417 
-1427 GEESTSKVVYDRDGD
+1427 STVITED
-1442 GAYLF
+1442 GAYFF
-1447 EVYLKRSFKKGES
+1447 EAYLMHDIDKKNADT
-1460 KGYTEYISA
+1460 YTKKFSA
-1469 TAQATFKNGRTQQSD
+1469 IAQATFQNDETQNS
-1484 PRELSFQE
+1484 ETKKWSFQE
-1492 AWTDKG
+1492 AWQNPGEITDK
-1498 LTTGQREILDKFLTD
+1498 QKAILDNFLKE
-1513 LGIK
+1513 LGITNP

>member
-1 MKSERKKTPSPL
+1 MKTERRTAPE
-13 RYLCGILA
+13 
-21 VWTVLIGFSKFAGGR
+21 
-36 VGSGSIRI
+36 
-44 PAAALLLIVIPAAVF
+44 
-59 AISRLGTH
+59 
-67 CVYIRSHSGALRR
+67 ALRR
-80 GTALLGALTL
+80 GVAFLCTLVLTL
-90 SLSAFTLPA
+90 LAVTLPA
-99 EATVSGSLSVANIG
+99 SAANIQGLGNPDISLSENG
-113 WNETAFSEGTP
+113 CQEGTKP
-124 GKGTATNK
+124 GLNSQNQSTPRD
-132 TASSSWAANGTQITG
+132 SSWTAVGGEITG
-147 TVTPAESSE
+147 TVKPAEYKGKSNYLTRYQCE
-156 NSGGGGCGGSSS
+156 
-168 TTTYYYSSGATST
+168 GAASST
-181 LTITNQSAEKSLLTF
+181 LTITNVSSDISLLTF
-196 SYTVPSPSAGT
+196 SYTNPSAGGT
-207 LTIDGTA
+207 LAFSHESDAASDGTYRTMLNPGDSVSVTLA
-214 QTKASSFS
+214 TISSTEITRKTSQTQYI
-222 KTLEP
+222 T
-227 NGTVLIKLTTS
+227 TVKLTDIKLE
-238 ANPASSTSSNPS
+238 
-250 GYAASAT
+250 
-257 LSNLSLTSLNRDIS
+257 SLNRDIS
-271 VTFAQ
+271 VTLA
-276 PVHGSYTVN
+276 PATNGSYTAK
-285 VGSTKLNVGET
+285 VGGTALKVGET
-296 CTKPVTTQ
+296 YSKPATTE
-304 YTLSARA
+304 YTFTCGAA
-311 DANYVFDGWYVNDT
+311 APNYVFDGWYINGSLEST
-325 KVSVAATYTTA
+325 KRTYTTA
-336 FSDDCTVEAR
+336 FPGNCTVEAR
-346 FAEEPLFSVI
+346 FVEDPLFSVA
-356 QMSDQTADKSAY
+356 QMSDAAADKFAY

-376 HEIGDSK
+376 HNE
-383 SKKGSSHTNVG
+383 KGSYHTNVG
-394 TSGNNSYGEPTYFPY
+394 DTSQNNSYGPHTYFPY
-409 STWSASDGAIQSS
+409 STWSAVNGSLQSS
-422 ASGTATGD
+422 ESGTATGD
-430 NQTTLGYSSASATL
+430 SQTQPGYSQAVASL
-444 YSDIIRVKCK
+444 CSDIIRVKCK

-461 DSSMDAQSVQI
+461 DSSMNAQSVDI
-472 ANSNGASDNQ
+472 SNSNSSDDQ

-487 YYYTTASDRAN
+487 YYYTTASASAN
-498 AGTIR
+498 ANTIK
-503 TNGTAEFK
+503 TNGTAVIK
-511 GSKQTSGKASTRVV
+511 GSKQTSGSASTRVV

-540 RKEKF
+540 RKDEMF
-545 IASGHITDNY
+545 IFSKGYSTDNY
-555 SYTAKI
+555 SYTATI

-569 TIEHTLTTGN
+569 TTEHTFTTGN
-579 RDNTGAVLKYGSVK
+579 RDNTGAVLKSGSVK
-593 INGTAK
+593 INGTAQG
-599 SVSSGTCDYKAA
+599 VSSGTYSYKAA
-611 ENATLTLT
+611 DNAILTLT

-630 GWHNVTDNKYDYTS
+630 GWHNVTTGAYDYTHD
-644 STYTVKMTNDY
+644 TYTVTMTKDY
-655 EVYPIYVP
+655 EVTPIYVP
-663 AMTITADGDNGYES
+663 AMTITAGGANGYGS
-677 ATYQYKSL
+677 ADYQYKSL
-685 SGGMVPSNGQLFV
+685 SGQMVTPDGQYV
-698 ARGPIQSNGGNPAF
+698 ARNADCSKF
-712 YTSLKDAFAATDTV
+712 YTDLNAAFSDTNIV
-726 FLLAWDTINGSLT
+726 FLLAGDTINGSLT
-739 IPVGKTLVIPDRLAD
+739 IPTGKTLVIPDRLAD
-754 PGPDA
+754 SGPAA
-759 SQPEQVTSSTGI
+759 SQPEQVTSSAGI

-780 GNLTVNGKLVVNG
+780 GNLTVDGKLVVNG
-793 MQSSTASGRAAG
+793 MQSSTANGRAAG
-805 SIGYLSLSDKA
+805 SIGYLSLSDSA
-816 TVTVNSG
+816 AVTVSSG

-830 QIRGGSITAENGST
+830 QIRGGSISAENGST

-852 DRRTALVM
+852 DRRAALVM
-860 KEIVDQKSS
+860 KEIDDKKSS
-869 KRVFPFNNF
+869 MRVFPFSNF

-893 KLYAQYSVMLEGNNH
+893 KLYAQYSIMLEGNNQ
-908 SAGAVLIF
+908 STGAVLIF
-916 GSSGALFNLTRGSM
+916 APSGALFNLTQGSM
-930 TKSFDLDTDK
+930 TKSFDLAADK
-940 TIYRLNEGGEMGTG
+940 TVYRLNEGGKMSTG
-954 SFQLDVKFSVASYGG
+954 SFQLNVKFSAGG
-969 TTITI
+969 MSQNITI
-974 KSQDYWMPLNA
+974 KSQEYWMPLNA

-997 NNDFKF
+997 NSDFKF

-1342 PNLSFHHFNISVT
+1342 PNLSFHHFNISVS
-1355 GYHFELATG
+1355 GYRFELATG

-1377 QGDEAAKGYLTS
+1377 QGDKAAKDYLKS
-1389 LGFTLK
+1389 LGFTLTDIDGK
-1395 VKGENG
+1395 
-1401 ENDTQLGED
+1401 TTHPR
-1410 NYELPDN
+1410 Y
-1417 KNEIPKMPAA
+1417 EIPADTDIPPMPPE
-1427 GEESTSKVVYDRDGD
+1427 GVEIESEVVLSDD
-1442 GAYLF
+1442 GAYFF
-1447 EVYLKRSFKKGES
+1447 EAYLMRDINKENYRKQF
-1460 KGYTEYISA
+1460 SA
-1469 TAQATFKNGRTQQSD
+1469 IAQATFQNDETQNS
-1484 PRELSFQE
+1484 ETKKWSFQE
-1492 AWTDKG
+1492 ALTKPEG
-1498 LTTGQREILDKFLTD
+1498 LTGLTPEQKTILNNFLDGLDTPNQTE
-1513 LGIK
+1513 

>member
-1 MKSERKKTPSPL
+1 MKSEGKKTPSPL

-36 VGSGSIRI
+36 AGSGSIRI

-59 AISRLGTH
+59 AVSRFGTL
-67 CVYIRSHSGALRR
+67 CACMRSHSGALRR
-80 GTALLGALTL
+80 GTALLGALSL

-99 EATVSGSLSVANIG
+99 EATVSNSLSDTNIG
-113 WNETAFSEGTP
+113 LSESAFSAGTP
-124 GKGTATNK
+124 GKGNATGN
-132 TASSSWAANGTQITG
+132 TASSSWAASGTQIIG

-156 NSGGGGCGGSSS
+156 NSGGGGCGGGSN
-168 TTTYYYSSGATST
+168 TTTYYYSSEATST
-181 LTITNQSAEKSLLTF
+181 LTITNQSAETSLLTF
-196 SYTVPSPSAGT
+196 SYTVPSAGGT

-222 KTLEP
+222 KTLDP
-227 NGTVLIKLTTS
+227 NGTVLIKLTTP
-238 ANPASSTSSNPS
+238 ANPDPITSSNPS
-250 GYAASAT
+250 AYAASAT

-276 PVHGSYTVN
+276 PAHGSYTVKA
-285 VGSTKLNVGET
+285 GSTTLKVGET
-296 CTKPVTTQ
+296 YTKPVSTT

-311 DANYVFDGWYVNDT
+311 DANYVFDGWYVHDT
-325 KVSVAATYTTA
+325 KVSVAATYTAA

-346 FAEEPLFSVI
+346 FVEDPLFTVI
-356 QMSDQTADKSAY
+356 QMSDAGADKSAY

-383 SKKGSSHTNVG
+383 SKKGSYHTNVG

-409 STWSASDGAIQSS
+409 STWSAKDGAIQSS

-487 YYYTTASDRAN
+487 YYYTTASASAN
-498 AGTIR
+498 AGTIKA
-503 TNGTAEFK
+503 NGTAEFK
-511 GSKQTSGKASTRVV
+511 GSKQTSGKANTRVV
-525 VNKGEYLYLHAYAKT
+525 VNKGEYLYLYAYAKT

-555 SYTAKI
+555 SYTATI

-569 TIEHTLTTGN
+569 TTEHTLTTGN

-630 GWHNVTDNKYDYTS
+630 GWHNVTDNESDYTS
-644 STYTVKMTNDY
+644 STYMVKMTKDY

-663 AMTITADGDNGYES
+663 AMTITAGGTDGYGS
-677 ATYQYKSL
+677 ADYQYKSL
-685 SGGMVPSNGQLFV
+685 SGSMVPSNDQLYV
-698 ARGPIQSNGGNPAF
+698 ARNADCSKF
-712 YTSLKDAFAATDTV
+712 YTNLNAAFSDTDTV
-726 FLLAWDTINGSLT
+726 FLLAWDTINGDLT
-739 IPVGKTLVIPDRLAD
+739 IPAGKTLVIPDRLAD
-754 PGPDA
+754 PGPGA
-759 SQPEQVTSSTGI
+759 SQPEQVTSSAGI

-780 GNLTVNGKLVVNG
+780 GNLTVDGKLVVNG
-793 MQSSTASGRAAG
+793 MQSSTASGRASG
-805 SIGYLSLSDKA
+805 GIGYLSLSGSA
-816 TVTVNSG
+816 AITVSSG

-830 QIRGGSITAENGST
+830 QIRGGSISAENGST

-852 DRRTALVM
+852 DKRTALVM

-916 GSSGALFNLTRGSM
+916 GSSGALFNLTEGSM
-930 TKSFDLDTDK
+930 TKSFDLAADK

-997 NNDFKF
+997 NSDFKF

-1017 TVASSAKLLFYRLN
+1017 TVASGAKLLFYRLN
-1031 DYDTRG
+1031 DYDTRE
-1037 IGNGTYQKGYSAKV
+1037 IGKGEYQKGYSMKV

-1061 GGYTHPKLDTV
+1061 GGYKHPTLDTV

-1090 VSDELVSQSNQGFTG
+1090 VSNDPVSESNQDFGK
-1105 TEPVDGVNKTRQEI
+1105 TELVDGVYKTRKEI
-1119 NQAYFKLYPNGY
+1119 NAADFTVYDNGY
-1131 NVLTGTGSIN
+1131 NVLTGTGAIN
-1141 MTTALTNSNVNEAM
+1141 MTAAQTSETKVYEAM

-1166 KIPISPIKG
+1166 PIKITPIAG
-1175 LKADATADT
+1175 LMANASADT
-1184 PENYQSLNT
+1184 PENYQPLNT
-1193 QATYYGVYRPGN
+1193 QATYYGVYRPDG
-1205 FYVWTTEKPEIA
+1205 FYIWTTDAPKIA
-1217 KIVGGGNE
+1217 KIVNGTNE
-1225 TTTYRS
+1225 QIFRS
-1231 LADAVQA
+1231 LTDAVYN
-1238 YTAGTGYIQMLK
+1238 YTGEGYIQMIEN
-1250 DSTEPGFTVSQNVTL
+1250 STEPGFTLDKDLCL
-1265 DLNGKTVTLA
+1265 DLNGCTVT
-1275 GDLTVAEGCTLSGMD
+1275 GDFNMSGHILHGMD
-1290 SSSKEYAAPS
+1290 STTDAYDGAKA
-1300 GKIVGKVTGYAP
+1300 GKIVGTVSGYDK
-1312 TYQTPTVT
+1312 TYQTPTVPGNV
-1320 TTDGDTYDRYVAIPG
+1320 GDDAYKRYVAIPG
-1335 TEADGNT
+1335 EENGKPTV
-1342 PNLSFHHFNISVT
+1342 SFHRFNISVS
-1355 GYHFELATG
+1355 GYRFELAA
-1364 DTPQCALFFIGKF
+1364 PQCALFFIGKF
-1377 QGDEAAKGYLTS
+1377 QGDDAAKAYLTS
-1389 LGFTLK
+1389 LGFTLT
-1395 VKGENG
+1395 
-1401 ENDTQLGED
+1401 DID
-1410 NYELPDN
+1410 NTERNYICAITGKDIPD
-1417 KNEIPKMPAA
+1417 MPAE
-1427 GEESTSKVVYDRDGD
+1427 GEEINSEVVRDVD

-1447 EVYLKRSFKKGES
+1447 EAYLMRDIDKGDPTTY
-1460 KGYTEYISA
+1460 KTPFTA
-1469 TAQATFKNGRTQQSD
+1469 TAQATFGNNGKQSEE
-1484 PRELSFQE
+1484 RKLSFQD
-1492 AWTDKG
+1492 AWENPG
-1498 LTTGQREILDKFLTD
+1498 EITTEQKEILDKFLAE
-1513 LGIK
+1513 LGITKQTE